1 MAETATPAAG
11 TKAPAPKKFTTKPER
26 PDEDQFKKSLA
37 EAEKAHA
44 AAAEKLQ
51 KVKAQIEKAQP
62 NKDSPSAKRR
72 QELQAELAEIRKKQS
87 GKKNSRDQVM
97 EQIRKEDEKLKA
109 KINEQKAARSRVN
122 FKSVDEIDREIA
134 RLQKQVD
141 SGSMK
146 IVDEKK
152 ALGEIS
158 NLNKSKKS
166 FAGFEEQQKQIDAIK
181 AKIAEL
187 RKSMDDPESRAMSDR
202 YTAINSE
209 LDEIRKEQDAA
220 YKNLNNLRDERSKA
234 HGEQQATWAALKKV
248 KDDFYEQRRAN
259 RAYEQEAFKAR
270 KERQEAERKAYESA
284 KRRQIANQKLEEA
297 SSPAYLDEILTTE
310 GLIRYFDPSAL
321 PAKEETSQAKF
332 AAAATR
338 TVDDSGLK
346 GMKVV
351 KKDDEE
357 NYFVGTGGKKGKKN
371 KKSNNS
377 PSATPSEGKFNLSIG
392 IIEQLAKINV
402 NAPASQADVP
412 AVVKTLQEKLE
423 FWKKDQDRK
432 TKENIEKAK
441 KEIEKLEAESNGTNG
456 STENGTKDLGNK
468 PAAKNQQVNGSADA
482 GAELSQE
489 KDAANDAAEEL
500 AKASIEEKEQPT
512 EA

>member
-1 MAETATPAAG
+1 MAETATPAG
-11 TKAPAPKKFTTKPER
+11 TKPAQKKFATKPER
-26 PDEDQFKKSLA
+26 PDEEQFKMNLA
-37 EAEKAHA
+37 DAEKAHA

-109 KINEQKAARSRVN
+109 KISEQKTARSRVN
-122 FKSVDEIDREIA
+122 FKSVDDIDREIA

-234 HGEQQATWAALKKV
+234 HSEQQATWAALKKV
-248 KDDFYEQRRAN
+248 KDDYYEQRRAN
-259 RAYEQEAFKAR
+259 RAYEQEAFKVVR
-270 KERQEAERKAYESA
+270 KDA
-284 KRRQIANQKLEEA
+284 
-297 SSPAYLDEILTTE
+297 
-310 GLIRYFDPSAL
+310 
-321 PAKEETSQAKF
+321 
-332 AAAATR
+332 
-338 TVDDSGLK
+338 
-346 GMKVV
+346 
-351 KKDDEE
+351 DEE
-357 NYFVGTGGKKGKKN
+357 NYFVGTGGKKGKKKN
-371 KKSNNS
+371 KGNNS
-377 PSATPSEGKFNLSIG
+377 PAATPSEGKFNLSIG

-412 AVVKTLQEKLE
+412 AAVKTLQEKLE

-432 TKENIEKAK
+432 TKEV
-441 KEIEKLEAESNGTNG
+441 SYG
-456 STENGTKDLGNK
+456 
-468 PAAKNQQVNGSADA
+468 
-482 GAELSQE
+482 
-489 KDAANDAAEEL
+489 
-500 AKASIEEKEQPT
+500 
-512 EA
+512 

>member
-1 MAETATPAAG
+1 
-11 TKAPAPKKFTTKPER
+11 
-26 PDEDQFKKSLA
+26 
-37 EAEKAHA
+37 
-44 AAAEKLQ
+44 
-51 KVKAQIEKAQP
+51 
-62 NKDSPSAKRR
+62 
-72 QELQAELAEIRKKQS
+72 
-87 GKKNSRDQVM
+87 M

-109 KINEQKAARSRVN
+109 KISEQKTARSRVN
-122 FKSVDEIDREIA
+122 FKSVEDIDREIA

-234 HGEQQATWAALKKV
+234 HSEQQATWAALKKV
-248 KDDFYEQRRAN
+248 KDDYYEQRRAN

-270 KERQEAERKAYESA
+270 KERQEAERKAYETN
-284 KRRQIANQKLEEA
+284 KRRQIANQKLDEA

-338 TVDDSGLK
+338 TVDDSGIK
-346 GMKVV
+346 GVKVV
-351 KKDDEE
+351 RKDADEE
-357 NYFVGTGGKKGKKN
+357 NYFVGTGGKKGKKKN
-371 KKSNNS
+371 KGNNS
-377 PSATPSEGKFNLSIG
+377 PAATPGEGKFNLSIG

-412 AVVKTLQEKLE
+412 AAVKTLQEKLE

-432 TKENIEKAK
+432 TKEVSYGRSVLNHDQ
-441 KEIEKLEAESNGTNG
+441 N
-456 STENGTKDLGNK
+456 
-468 PAAKNQQVNGSADA
+468 
-482 GAELSQE
+482 
-489 KDAANDAAEEL
+489 
-500 AKASIEEKEQPT
+500 
-512 EA
+512 